1 MDTVQ
6 WKVLLK
12 FLEDKLKEEDE
23 ACSGRTGFLL
33 CIKPIFTVIIKVPH
47 RCYVTKTFR
56 LSHIMGK
63 QSPPSTKE
71 IMEKEIG
78 IPTKKEVEAEKK

>member
-33 CIKPIFTVIIKVPH
+33 TVHQTYLHGDYK
-47 RCYVTKTFR
+47 
-56 LSHIMGK
+56 
-63 QSPPSTKE
+63 ST
-71 IMEKEIG
+71 
-78 IPTKKEVEAEKK
+78 T

>member
-1 MDTVQ
+1 MRLAQDGQ
-6 WKVLLK
+6 
-12 FLEDKLKEEDE
+12 
-23 ACSGRTGFLL
+23 ASYSL